1 MRWDFVIS
9 IENVEKQPLL
19 GHHYYGS
26 FDNSWKF
33 REFFTHFFTLFLNH
47 HLTTNQ
53 KKWSTFRIKK
63 TLFLHIF
70 SRKPTTILIIQFHV
84 IFITTFIKIL
94 SQPRENYQNLEKIKK
109 ITPRQLRIY
118 DRFDKTT
125 SKNHF

>member
-26 FDNSWKF
+26 FDNSCKF
-33 REFFTHFFTLFLNH
+33 REFFSHFFTLFLNH
-47 HLTTNQ
+47 HLTINQ
-53 KKWSTFRIKK
+53 KNGRPLEFKK
-63 TLFLHIF
+63 YFFCTLF

-94 SQPRENYQNLEKIKK
+94 SQPRENYQNLEKIKN
-109 ITPRQLRIY
+109 I
-118 DRFDKTT
+118 FFNATT
-125 SKNHF
+125 ASYL